1 MPAIRKV
8 VHGDSNPGTGIAG
21 CCARAASG
29 HAAAPPSAASNS
41 RRPMVTV
48 IRSSRAR
55 CVKGTIPRHERVVL
69 TARQQH
75 PHSWHFRAGGGAV
88 HSINSGLIHCN
99 KRSRD
104 CDDLPQQKTAGRY
117 EDGWPS
123 PATIVGE
130 NKIGQTVDIVI
141 FGRLAHSNRDKRIE
155 GTMTEQL
162 LERVAIVTGAS
173 NGIGRGIAEALAAA
187 GAKTALAARR
197 TEMLVEVASGIRNAG
212 GTALPMTTDVTREDQ
227 VVQLFKK
234 TYETYGRVDILVNN
248 AGVPTHVPIEDITLK
263 YWQEVLDVNLT
274 AAFLCS
280 REAIK
285 IMKSQT
291 PQGGRIINI
300 GSVSAKT
307 PRPDSLP
314 YTATKFALQG
324 MTHQLT
330 MDGRKYGVVASIL
343 HPGATLSSFSTR
355 RGRTK
360 AGPGATPD
368 DYVMAAEDV
377 AKVVV
382 LMCSLPPAVNL
393 YQAIFLPNHMRSFIG
408 RG

>member
-1 MPAIRKV
+1 MSAIRHPVIYCPNASRAFRLITEISAMSFARRKSYGRRA
-8 VHGDSNPGTGIAG
+8 HSMCDGAG
-21 CCARAASG
+21 EVLRPDIYPPDERARKHLIDFLTTIGASG
-29 HAAAPPSAASNS
+29 H
-41 RRPMVTV
+41 
-48 IRSSRAR
+48 
-55 CVKGTIPRHERVVL
+55 RHMCK
-69 TARQQH
+69 Q
-75 PHSWHFRAGGGAV
+75 W
-88 HSINSGLIHCN
+88 
-99 KRSRD
+99 
-104 CDDLPQQKTAGRY
+104 
-117 EDGWPS
+117 
-123 PATIVGE
+123 
-130 NKIGQTVDIVI
+130 
-141 FGRLAHSNRDKRIE
+141 NR
-155 GTMTEQL
+155 
-162 LERVAIVTGAS
+162 
-173 NGIGRGIAEALAAA
+173 
-187 GAKTALAARR
+187 
-197 TEMLVEVASGIRNAG
+197 AG
-212 GTALPMTTDVTREDQ
+212 GTALPVTTDITREDQ

-234 TYETYGRVDILVNN
+234 TYESYGRVDILVNN
-248 AGVPTHVPIEDITLK
+248 AGVPTHVPSEDITLK

-274 AAFLCS
+274 GAFLCS

-355 RGRTK
+355 RGRTT
-360 AGPGATPD
+360 AGPGTTPD

-382 LMCSLPPAVNL
+382 L
-393 YQAIFLPNHMRSFIG
+393 
-408 RG
+408 